1 MKQNKSKPETGETE
15 PSGYA
20 RESRPEKIVARLR
33 PHVRVLAW
41 PTLLLFALAGATGY
55 FYGNMPEPWQNP
67 AVLAGAIVLAVL
79 GWLLP
84 LVLWLTKRY
93 TITTRRIIF
102 RHGLFVRTRQELLH
116 SRGYDVSVRQ
126 NWLQAAFHSGTVLI
140 NSGMEHPLVV
150 KDVPNVDL
158 VQSVLH
164 DLMEQASTV
173 MGSRRQEQSARGEES
188 AFWSRS

>member
-1 MKQNKSKPETGETE
+1 MKSKKTETNETE

-20 RESRPEKIVARLR
+20 RESRPEKVVARLR
-33 PHVRVLAW
+33 PHARVLVW

-55 FYGNMPEPWQNP
+55 FVGNLPEPWQN
-67 AVLAGAIVLAVL
+67 AALLSGAIVLAVL

-84 LVLWLTKRY
+84 LGAWLTKRY

-102 RHGLFVRTRQELLH
+102 RHGFFVRTRQELLH

-126 NWLQAAFHSGTVLI
+126 NWLQAGFHSGTVLI
-140 NSGMEHPLVV
+140 NSGLDHPLIL
-150 KDVPNVDL
+150 KDIPNVDL

-164 DLMEQASTV
+164 DLMEQSATV
-173 MGSRRQEQSARGEES
+173 MGSRRQEQSAHADES
-188 AFWSRS
+188 AFWGRR